1 MDELKELLA
10 RLDGVEFEDKD
21 GFISGVTSSFENLS
35 NGAQARIA
43 ELEAANAQLAADLQ
57 KTQADNYKLMVANT
71 AQAKEEEPEEKT
83 EVTEE
88 DKDVTKLIKED

>member
-1 MDELKELLA
+1 MDELEKLLA

-43 ELEAANAQLAADLQ
+43 ELETTNAQLAADLQ
-57 KTQADNYKLMVANT
+57 KTQADNYKLMIANT
-71 AQAKEEEPEEKT
+71 AQAEEEPEEKT